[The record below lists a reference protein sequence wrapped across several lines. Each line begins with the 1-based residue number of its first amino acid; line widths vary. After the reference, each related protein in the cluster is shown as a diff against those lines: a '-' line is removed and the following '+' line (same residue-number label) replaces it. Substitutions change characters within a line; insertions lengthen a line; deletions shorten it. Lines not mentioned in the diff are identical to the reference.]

1 MSWLSDFFSG
11 GKNPADAAMPYLNQ
25 IPGMA
30 KGYYEPYINK
40 GNEAYNI
47 FNPELNQMTSDPAAF
62 LEKLMKGYEPSR
74 GYQLQRDEAL
84 KAAGNSAA
92 AGGMRGSSND
102 ISNEAR
108 IADTLQGEDMQKW
121 LQNVLGIQT
130 RGQEGEQSLYNQGYN
145 ASNALSSDLSNVLG
159 TQASL
164 AFQGQA
170 NQNQSRSDLLSGL
183 IKALGSVG
191 GWSLPSNNNCNS
203 STGNW
208 NSSGGGTVGGSIL
221 NRFI

>member
-1 MSWLSDFFSG
+1 MSWLGDFFKG

-47 FNPELNQMTSDPAAF
+47 FNPELSQMTSDPAAF
-62 LEKLMKGYEPSR
+62 LEKIMKSYEPSR

-84 KAAGNSAA
+84 RAAGNSAA

-108 IADTLQGEDMQKW
+108 IADTLQGQDMQQW

-130 RGQEGEQSLYNQGYN
+130 QGTQGLTHQFDTGYN
-145 ASNALSSDLSNVLG
+145 ASNALSGDLSNVLG

-170 NQNQSRSDLLSGL
+170 NQNQSKSDLLSGL
-183 IKALGSVG
+183 VKALAGIG
-191 GWSLPSNNNCNS
+191 GWGLQ
-203 STGNW
+203 
-208 NSSGGGTVGGSIL
+208 GGGTVGGSIV

>member
-40 GNEAYNI
+40 GNEAYNT
-47 FNPELNQMTSDPAAF
+47 FNPEINQMTSDPAAF
-62 LEKLMKGYEPSR
+62 LEKIMKGYEPSR

-108 IADTLQGEDMQKW
+108 ISDALQGEDMQKW
-121 LQNVLGIQT
+121 IQNVLGIQKQ
-130 RGQEGEQSLYNQGYN
+130 GQTSEENLYNTGYN
-145 ASNALSSDLSNVLG
+145 ASNALSGDLSNVLG

-170 NQNQSRSDLLSGL
+170 NQNQSKGDLLSGL
-183 IKALGSVG
+183 VKALGAVG
-191 GWSLPSNNNCNS
+191 GWSLPGKSGWDS
-203 STGNW
+203 SGGW
-208 NSSGGGTVGGSIL
+208 NSSGGGTVGGSVL
-221 NRFI
+221 SRFI

>member
-1 MSWLSDFFSG
+1 MSWLSDFFKG

-40 GNEAYNI
+40 GNEAYNT
-47 FNPELNQMTSDPAAF
+47 FNPEINQMTSDPAAF
-62 LEKLMKGYEPSR
+62 LEKIMKGYEPSR
-74 GYQLQRDEAL
+74 GYQLQRDEQL

-121 LQNVLGIQT
+121 LQNVLGIQKQ
-130 RGQEGEQSLYNQGYN
+130 GQTGEENLYNTGYN

-159 TQASL
+159 TQAGL

-170 NQNQSRSDLLSGL
+170 NQNKSSSDLLSGL
-183 IKALGSVG
+183 VKALGAVG
-191 GWSLPSNNNCNS
+191 GWSLPGKS
-203 STGNW
+203 GW
-208 NSSGGGTVGGSIL
+208 DSSGGGTVGGSVL
-221 NRFI
+221 SRFI